1 MKHPGQPRFAAVGE
15 TIELAPRDP
24 NPDATYQWRIGDAP
38 EQSDVTL
45 GDDAVLSFRPDVA
58 GRYTVLLSG
67 PTGDHELTVRVFPS
81 NQAVGGLAGGESG
94 VSGASGQ
101 SGFRGRS
108 GQWSGQF
115 SGSARGSGTGSE
127 GGDQRGR
134 PRIQLDGGV
143 EGDDVVVRATV
154 KTSPTSDAADEDLD
168 VEFVVDDRDT
178 EPDGFE
184 TSDREAT
191 APLDS
196 VDDPFRI
203 HAVALGEQYSVPDAV
218 RVHPD
223 GDVELLNDPP
233 QWGKEMSLYEV
244 YVRGYKE
251 GDEDQSV
258 FEVIQDNLGEIQ
270 DNGVD
275 TLWLTPVLQHDG
287 WDHGYN
293 ITDFFS
299 VADDLGTEEE
309 FSDLVDAAHD
319 RGMKVLFDLVLNHS
333 ARDHEFFKRAQAG
346 DPEYRDWYEWQDDG
360 SPGTYFDWEYIANFD
375 YTNLEVRRHL
385 LDAVDKWAEYV
396 DGFRCDMAW
405 AVPTPFWQEIRERVR
420 EDHPEFVL
428 LDETIPYIADFHNL
442 AFDIHFDTT
451 LYFTMRQIGRG
462 EADADD
468 VLDALEQRAVT
479 GFPDHAGFMLYVE
492 NHDETRYVEE
502 CGREALEAAAAAQ
515 FTLPGVPMLYA
526 GQEIGERNRRGHI
539 YWEHAQEDLREYY
552 QDLTYTRNTIP
563 ALQYEGDYEEVQY
576 QCDDDM
582 VTAFAR
588 EDDEGNRYVVAL
600 NFGGNAAT
608 VSFPDEDVDGYDE
621 VRDEDVS
628 AADGDATVENV
639 AVLYAGSE

>member
-24 NPDATYQWRIGDAP
+24 NPDATYRWQIHDAP
-38 EQSDVTL
+38 AASDVTL
-45 GDDAVLSFRPDVA
+45 GDDPVLSFTPDAA
-58 GRYTVLLSG
+58 GTYTVVLSG
-67 PTGDHELTVRVFPS
+67 PTGDHELTVRVFPAETS
-81 NQAVGGLAGGESG
+81 VGGL
-94 VSGASGQ
+94 ASGQ
-101 SGFRGRS
+101 SGISGVSGVSGQSGLS
-108 GQWSGQF
+108 GQWSGGV
-115 SGSARGSGTGSE
+115 SGSARGSGLGTDSD
-127 GGDQRGR
+127 DQRGR
-134 PRIQLDGGV
+134 PRIQLSGGV
-143 EGDDVVVRATV
+143 RGDDVVVEATV
-154 KTSPTSDAADEDLD
+154 KTSPNSEATDETLD
-168 VEFVVDDRDT
+168 VEFVVDDRDP
-178 EPDGFE
+178 EPAGFE
-184 TSDREAT
+184 TSDREAR
-191 APLDS
+191 APLENVEES
-196 VDDPFRI
+196 FRV
-203 HAVALGEQYSVPDAV
+203 HAVAVGEQYSVPDAV

-223 GDVELLNDPP
+223 GEVELLNDPP
-233 QWGKEMSLYEV
+233 EWGTEMSLYEV

-287 WDHGYN
+287 FDHGYN
-293 ITDFFS
+293 ITDFYS
-299 VADDLGTEEE
+299 VADDLGTEAE
-309 FSDLVDAAHD
+309 FADLVDAAHD

-333 ARDHEFFKRAQAG
+333 AREHPYFQKAQAG
-346 DPEYRDWYEWQDDG
+346 DPEYRDWYEWEADG

-405 AVPTPFWQEIRERVR
+405 AVPTPFWQEIRERVKA
-420 EDHPEFVL
+420 DYPDFVL

-451 LYFTMRQIGRG
+451 LYFTLRQIGRG

-479 GFPDHAGFMLYVE
+479 GFPDHAGFMLYIE

-526 GQEIGERNRRGHI
+526 GQEIGERNRRGEI

-563 ALQYEGDYEEVQY
+563 ALQYAGDYEEIAY
-576 QCDDDM
+576 QCDDDK

-588 EDDEGNRYVVAL
+588 EDDDGNRYVVAL
-600 NFGGNAAT
+600 NFGDSEAT
-608 VSFPDEDVDGYDE
+608 VSFPEEDVEAFDE
-621 VRDEDVS
+621 VHDEDVS
-628 AADGDATVENV
+628 AADGDARVENV